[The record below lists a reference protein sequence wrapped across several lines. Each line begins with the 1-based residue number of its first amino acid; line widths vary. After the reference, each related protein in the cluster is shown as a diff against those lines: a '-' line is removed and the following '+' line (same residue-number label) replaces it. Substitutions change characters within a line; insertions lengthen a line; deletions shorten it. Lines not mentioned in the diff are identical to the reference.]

1 MNVFISITS
10 FQQTQTV
17 LLTALNFFSL
27 CSIYIASA
35 SSFRKHFNTNERGDH
50 ERRIQFSKLPRILN
64 VHLPRVR
71 WNRTTSE
78 SYVDASEMRFDT
90 ELYMGEHVSG
100 VTVPAQYLDLKNEFK
115 QISKTLY
122 NARSLLPGY
131 DLVTK
136 QKKLGIHFF
145 QQVNALET
153 SETSEKSAQSTQT
166 AQTASTASTAMNV
179 EEWYTNLEQ
188 QRTRVLQVITE
199 CVEKC
204 SVLRNQIHEMRSEIF
219 TNDVYSLHA
228 IVFHRGANDRP
239 SGGHYYVYIRDD
251 SEKEDGEQEE
261 RWLRFDDDKVT
272 VCACTTAELM
282 ARAYG
287 GSSHGNGAD
296 GKMQDGTMK
305 DEKLKDGNKHDCAR
319 TLVYLEKK
327 SQHSMSD
334 EIVEHVL
341 MDRLNCPKMYAP
353 SECSPVVAVET
364 LTSTKEEGK
373 VKDEIKTTTEIQKSS
388 NEVPNGDEMQSMKGK
403 EEPENYFGNTGILSR
418 CISNNVV
425 VKQELMDALRDVENE
440 FNEQESCR
448 DGESSTR

>member
-1 MNVFISITS
+1 
-10 FQQTQTV
+10 
-17 LLTALNFFSL
+17 
-27 CSIYIASA
+27 
-35 SSFRKHFNTNERGDH
+35 
-50 ERRIQFSKLPRILN
+50 
-64 VHLPRVR
+64 
-71 WNRTTSE
+71 
-78 SYVDASEMRFDT
+78 
-90 ELYMGEHVSG
+90 MGEHVSG

-115 QISKTLY
+115 QISKTLF

-136 QKKLGIHFF
+136 QKKMGIDFF

-153 SETSEKSAQSTQT
+153 SETFAQSTQT

-188 QRTRVLQVITE
+188 QRTRVLQVIIE

-204 SVLRNQIHEMRSEIF
+204 SVLRKQIHEMRSEIF

-272 VCACTTAELM
+272 VCACTTSELM

-305 DEKLKDGNKHDCAR
+305 NETMKDGNKHDCAR
-319 TLVYLEKK
+319 TL
-327 SQHSMSD
+327 
-334 EIVEHVL
+334 
-341 MDRLNCPKMYAP
+341 
-353 SECSPVVAVET
+353 
-364 LTSTKEEGK
+364 
-373 VKDEIKTTTEIQKSS
+373 
-388 NEVPNGDEMQSMKGK
+388 
-403 EEPENYFGNTGILSR
+403 
-418 CISNNVV
+418 
-425 VKQELMDALRDVENE
+425 
-440 FNEQESCR
+440 
-448 DGESSTR
+448 